1 VSPAFVAIL
10 LLPVAPLFIGVGL
23 VVYVAQ
29 RRGVKLNTL
38 FPAFF
43 SKVIGWGFL
52 VAFAFVVFVI
62 VATAIASSPQ
72 GPLLLLF
79 ISVPFAV
86 GEIVGL
92 VLWGRKI
99 YAT

>member
-1 VSPAFVAIL
+1 
-10 LLPVAPLFIGVGL
+10 
-23 VVYVAQ
+23 
-29 RRGVKLNTL
+29 
-38 FPAFF
+38 
-43 SKVIGWGFL
+43 
-52 VAFAFVVFVI
+52 
-62 VATAIASSPQ
+62 
-72 GPLLLLF
+72 LLF